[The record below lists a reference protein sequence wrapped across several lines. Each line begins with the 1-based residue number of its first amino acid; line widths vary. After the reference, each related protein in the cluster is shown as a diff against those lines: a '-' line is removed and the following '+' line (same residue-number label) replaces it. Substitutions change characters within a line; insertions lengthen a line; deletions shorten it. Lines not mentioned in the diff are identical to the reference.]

1 MKEHDADRE
10 RVPLPPIVYLCGIA
24 AGFALDGLAPVR
36 FLSADAQV
44 WIGAPVTITAVILLL
59 MGAWELQRA
68 GTSPLHER
76 PTTRIVPHGLYQY
89 SRNPIYVALTLGCVG
104 LAFLFDRAWIIAG
117 TVPAVL
123 VIDRVVIAR
132 EEAFL
137 ASKFGEEY
145 LEYKSNVR
153 RWL

>member
-1 MKEHDADRE
+1 MPSDAERE

-24 AGFALDGLAPVR
+24 AGFALDGLFPVR
-36 FLSADAQV
+36 LLSPDMQV
-44 WIGAPVTITAVILLL
+44 WIGAPVTIGAVILLL

-76 PTTRIVPHGLYQY
+76 PTTRIVPHGLYSY
-89 SRNPIYVALTLGCVG
+89 SRNPIYVAMTLGCVG
-104 LAFLFDRAWIIAG
+104 LAILFDRAWILAG

-123 VIDRVVIAR
+123 VIDRIVIAR

-137 ASKFGEEY
+137 TAKFGEAY
-145 LEYKSNVR
+145 TSYRAKVR